1 MNKTNAIALLLL
13 IVAIFVFAPW
23 IAFWAINVLFAYSIP
38 YTLKTWFAYWVLM
51 LFVFGSGKVSTNG

>member
-1 MNKTNAIALLLL
+1 MNKPTLIALLLL
-13 IVAIFVFAPW
+13 IVAVFVFAPW
-23 IAFWAINVLFAYSIP
+23 IVFWTINVLFAFSIP